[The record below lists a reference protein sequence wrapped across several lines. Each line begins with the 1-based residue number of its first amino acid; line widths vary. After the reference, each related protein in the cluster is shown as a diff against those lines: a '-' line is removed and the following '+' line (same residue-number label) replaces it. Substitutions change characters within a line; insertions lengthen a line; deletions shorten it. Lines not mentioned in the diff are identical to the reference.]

1 MTGQVFHDCATLTWA
16 GTDISGAS
24 NRVAMN
30 RSRAPVGWANF
41 GDDAMNRDADVRD
54 ESITVDAVYAEG
66 AAAAQQ
72 AVLDSYEGSA
82 GGTEGTLVCTPI
94 SGGTTYTAVGK
105 ITDAPTTIAKG
116 EVGSCTFTIS
126 VNGAISRS

>member
-1 MTGQVFHDCATLTWA
+1 MAGQVFHDCSTLTWA
-16 GTDISGAS
+16 GTDIAGAT
-24 NRVAMN
+24 NRVVLN
-30 RSRAPVGWANF
+30 RSRAPVSWANF
-41 GDDAMNRDADVRD
+41 GDDSMNRDADVRD

-72 AVLDSYEGSA
+72 AVLDSYEASD
-82 GGTEGTLVCTPI
+82 GGGEGTLVCTPI

-116 EVGSCTFTIS
+116 EVGSCSFTVSI
-126 VNGAISRS
+126 NGTISRS